1 MYFQEEGYLVSFSS
15 DHDARWKSQAAA
27 EKNKEKLRGKGLTE
41 EDQHLKTK
49 KDLIPKGHAFSV
61 VLITEAVGNKLLK
74 FRSPL
79 TSIKWD
85 GDWSAQ
91 SKLWD

>member
-1 MYFQEEGYLVSFSS
+1 M
-15 DHDARWKSQAAA
+15 
-27 EKNKEKLRGKGLTE
+27 
-41 EDQHLKTK
+41 KTK

-85 GDWSAQ
+85 GDWSTQ
-91 SKLWD
+91 SKLWDQKLKQSIGEEHFNTQNNEDVVNKDENDMTFWMSY